1 MSYKLLLAVAA
12 CLPIALS
19 GCGGGGASSQSAAET
34 PATTPETPAAD
45 PETPETAPETP
56 AASTQLQL
64 SDVTHRVSIA
74 SDGKDVR
81 DLPTATDDSGA
92 PEPVDVL
99 GLFKN
104 YPDYPSLQWKAFAP
118 SEIAGVFVKGD
129 YFDDGS
135 GGCTAPDASGARACF
150 SGVLHDVTVT
160 RVIGAHSAS
169 GIARYWD
176 MTGGYWSPESMRT
189 ELVGELPYDNGLA
202 WAGGAISPSR
212 PSVNATWSGV
222 MIGASNEGH
231 ALAGSAVLIY
241 GVGTNTVD
249 VSISDIAAY
258 DDDVTHHSEFPA
270 PEIYAGPKSFSW
282 NDLSVNADG
291 SFSAENLDGNF
302 YGPNA
307 EETAGVFERDSVIGA
322 WIAAKWE
329 DEDVA
334 VSNEP
339 IDGGGG

>member
-19 GCGGGGASSQSAAET
+19 GCGGGGASSQPAAET

-81 DLPTATDDSGA
+81 DLPTFADESVRR
-92 PEPVDVL
+92 PVDVL
-99 GLFKN
+99 GLFTN
-104 YPDYPSLQWKAFAP
+104 YPDYPTLQWKVFAP
-118 SEIAGVFVKGD
+118 SLIEGAFIRGAIFE
-129 YFDDGS
+129 DGS
-135 GGCTAPDASGARACF
+135 GGCTAPDASGARTCF
-150 SGVLHDVTVT
+150 SGTLYTVTVT

-176 MTGGYWSPESMRT
+176 LRGRRTEGYWSPESMRT
-189 ELVGELPYDNGLA
+189 KLVGELPYDDGLA
-202 WAGGAISPSR
+202 WAGGALSPSR
-212 PSVNATWSGV
+212 PSVNGTWSGV

-231 ALAGSAVLIY
+231 ALAGTALLIY
-241 GVGTNTVD
+241 GIGANTVD

-258 DDDVTHHSEFPA
+258 ADDKTSPENLPA
-270 PEIYAGPKSFSW
+270 PEIYAGPESFSW
-282 NDLSVNADG
+282 NGLSVNADG

-307 EETAGVFERDSVIGA
+307 EEAAGVFERDSVIGA

-329 DEDVA
+329 DVA

-339 IDGGGG
+339 I